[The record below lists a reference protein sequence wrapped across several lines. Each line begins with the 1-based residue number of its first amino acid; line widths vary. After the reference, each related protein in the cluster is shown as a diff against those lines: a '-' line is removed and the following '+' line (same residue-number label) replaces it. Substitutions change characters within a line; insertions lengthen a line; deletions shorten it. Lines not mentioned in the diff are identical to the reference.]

1 MSLSFNIFNGTTSD
15 DIRVGYIDPEFGY
28 VTGVSKCE
36 ANEYAFNN
44 PGTTFILETR
54 EKIRYLNIN
63 EVNALTPNDLPSS
76 LDTCTGIQVEAEPD
90 PPSVG
95 FFGGGGV
102 GAIANPVF
110 GLDGSLM
117 AVDVVR
123 GGHGYQ
129 YPPVVKVTDETG
141 IGAGAVTRAIL
152 VGDPDYPECEFV
164 ETEEVFDQEDDFE
177 DYQLCE
183 DPGDDYGERYDTDGK
198 SLGKWN
204 PNAYA
209 SFDQDPIEREIQRYQ
224 EFLRELDN
232 PWWTSRKEAPI
243 RITSDTRPT
252 TRVKYDVVHPA
263 WGQGPEFAEFDP
275 VDNTKYLRAPIPE
288 DTFMNR
294 YAISPV
300 PPSNA
305 LGSDFDAD
313 TFNIFW
319 EENFPFPG
327 NYRFEAQGD
336 AAIMNVYVDGTL
348 LGRASF
354 FEQKNKP
361 AVFKKQLSEGVHEIR
376 VELKNGGVEVAVP
389 STPQTEEQKPG
400 TLFVEEGGQYYML
413 AGGNDLIEVDFDF
426 NWDDDSRDSGYLKKV
441 TLQTENGP
449 LVFERA
455 ERDRKGSVGKK
466 GTFKTGKKYL
476 VSFEGNS
483 KDAGFRI
490 VNTGPGPDQR
500 QQRIEFDD
508 NASNGFDVNAQF
520 TALTARNLSEARVI
534 SNASAGQSAGQ
545 LTEILDQP
553 WNANPMGIALA
564 IVAPLPPIPVKELP
578 PQNDCPS
585 IPFWTTR
592 FPTNN
597 LWWPVTLDDRW
608 SQFMNKYAISPVPP
622 LATES
627 SDQGGVVF
635 STSWDIDAPYDGYYG
650 IKGAVDNGGRIL
662 VDGSEVMSGGLGYRN
677 SGLAGFRNN
686 NPQTAKVFLSE
697 GRHTITTEVINQD
710 TTIYEQIDKKIFS
723 TADWLV
729 PPPKG
734 EERKPGTLFVNE
746 GGQYYMLAGGNDL
759 IEVDFD
765 FNWKDDARDSG
776 YLRQVSIQTE
786 NGPLVFKRE
795 ARDRKGSVGK
805 TGTFKADKKYRV
817 SFEGNAADAG
827 FRIVNTGPGPDQRQQ
842 RIEFDDNASNGFDVN
857 AQFTALTARN
867 LSEAQVTPSS
877 GTKTIGGVTYSGPD
891 ITSYINDSTDYLGP
905 LLTPVYGDDYEST
918 HRNKKWTMTWSN
930 VNFPETGQYKL
941 EVLADDIL
949 IVRVDGVDVGQAETF
964 KGVNTTFFNVPAGNR
979 TVELELVNADLPGDF
994 SVNPTYAFARITK
1007 RITIDSGKSK
1017 PWVQNP
1023 VGISA
1028 IMIPP
1033 PCPKKEKGKGVI
1045 CRVLVDDPG
1054 NGFAPPQGQGYPV
1067 GLELQSV
1074 EVETPGINYRCG
1086 EDQIIIEPSNG
1097 AELTYECD
1105 TFGRITKVNVVN
1117 PGFGFTR
1124 TPTITMSGPTGTG
1137 PSETGV
1143 NATFRPQFRIVRD
1156 PIVIDPDTIIQVTDL
1171 AGLKQTGYVDG
1182 RAYYGAVFYQEGVR
1196 YAGYYQTPGQLV
1208 QVYDTLQESIDAQ
1221 VVTPPSAIIR
1231 QGTDIRSNDPRLN
1244 IPGTPDEIN

>member
-520 TALTARNLSEARVI
+520 TALTARNLSEA
-534 SNASAGQSAGQ
+534 
-545 LTEILDQP
+545 
-553 WNANPMGIALA
+553 
-564 IVAPLPPIPVKELP
+564 
-578 PQNDCPS
+578 
-585 IPFWTTR
+585 
-592 FPTNN
+592 
-597 LWWPVTLDDRW
+597 
-608 SQFMNKYAISPVPP
+608 
-622 LATES
+622 
-627 SDQGGVVF
+627 
-635 STSWDIDAPYDGYYG
+635 
-650 IKGAVDNGGRIL
+650 
-662 VDGSEVMSGGLGYRN
+662 
-677 SGLAGFRNN
+677 
-686 NPQTAKVFLSE
+686 
-697 GRHTITTEVINQD
+697 
-710 TTIYEQIDKKIFS
+710 
-723 TADWLV
+723 
-729 PPPKG
+729 
-734 EERKPGTLFVNE
+734 
-746 GGQYYMLAGGNDL
+746 
-759 IEVDFD
+759 
-765 FNWKDDARDSG
+765 
-776 YLRQVSIQTE
+776 
-786 NGPLVFKRE
+786 
-795 ARDRKGSVGK
+795 
-805 TGTFKADKKYRV
+805 
-817 SFEGNAADAG
+817 
-827 FRIVNTGPGPDQRQQ
+827 
-842 RIEFDDNASNGFDVN
+842 
-857 AQFTALTARN
+857 
-867 LSEAQVTPSS
+867 QVTPSS

-905 LLTPVYGDDYEST
+905 LLTPVYGGDYEST

-1105 TFGRITKVNVVN
+1105 SFGRITKVNVVN

-1124 TPTITMSGPTGTG
+1124 TPTVTMVGPTGTTSSSSGTRTGTLSGTETGPLATRTG

-1143 NATFRPQFRIVRD
+1143 NATFRPQFRVVRD
-1156 PIVIDPDTIIQVTDL
+1156 PIVVDTDTIIQVTDL
-1171 AGLKQTGYVDG
+1171 VGLKQTGYVDG

-1196 YAGYYQTPGQLV
+1196 YAGYYQTAGQLV

-1231 QGTDIRSNDPRLN
+1231 QGTDISSNDPRLN

>member
-15 DIRVGYIDPEFGY
+15 DIRVGYIDPELGY
-28 VTGVSKCE
+28 VSGVSKCE

-44 PGTTFILETR
+44 PGTTFIFETR

-76 LDTCTGIQVEAEPD
+76 LDTCTGIQVEGEPD

-102 GAIANPVF
+102 GAIANPIF

-183 DPGDDYGERYDTDGK
+183 DPEDDFGERYDTDGK

-209 SFDQDPIEREIQRYQ
+209 SFDQDPIEQEIQRYQ

-243 RITSDTRPT
+243 RITSDTRRPT

-263 WGQGPEFAEFDP
+263 WGIGPEFAEFDP

-336 AAIMNVYVDGTL
+336 SAIMNVYVDGTL
-348 LGRASF
+348 LGRASDF
-354 FEQKNKP
+354 SKKNKP

-376 VELKNGGVEVAVP
+376 VELKNGA
-389 STPQTEEQKPG
+389 
-400 TLFVEEGGQYYML
+400 
-413 AGGNDLIEVDFDF
+413 
-426 NWDDDSRDSGYLKKV
+426 
-441 TLQTENGP
+441 
-449 LVFERA
+449 
-455 ERDRKGSVGKK
+455 
-466 GTFKTGKKYL
+466 
-476 VSFEGNS
+476 
-483 KDAGFRI
+483 
-490 VNTGPGPDQR
+490 
-500 QQRIEFDD
+500 
-508 NASNGFDVNAQF
+508 
-520 TALTARNLSEARVI
+520 
-534 SNASAGQSAGQ
+534 
-545 LTEILDQP
+545 TEIAEQP

-578 PQNDCPS
+578 PQDDCPS

-608 SQFMNKYAISPVPP
+608 SQFMNRYAISPVPP

-627 SDQGGVVF
+627 SDQGGTVF
-635 STSWDIDAPYDGYYG
+635 STSWSINAPYDGYYG

-662 VDGSEVMSGGLGYRN
+662 VDGSEVMSGGLGYRK

-686 NPQTAKVFLSE
+686 NPQTVKVFLSE
-697 GRHTITTEVINQD
+697 GRHTITTEVINEE
-710 TTIYEQIDKKIFS
+710 TTVYEQIDRKIFN

-734 EERKPGTLFVNE
+734 EEQAPGTLFVNE

-759 IEVDFD
+759 IEVDFG
-765 FNWKDDARDSG
+765 FNWNDDSKNSG
-776 YLRQVSIQTE
+776 YLRKVTIETE
-786 NGPLVFKRE
+786 NGPLVFER
-795 ARDRKGSVGK
+795 ASTATDNPIIRQDRGSAGRAFSSFTVSQRDRNGSIGK
-805 TGTFKADKKYRV
+805 SGTFKTGKKYLV
-817 SFEGNAADAG
+817 TFEGQSGSAG
-827 FRIVNTGPGPDQRQQ
+827 FRINDTG
-842 RIEFDDNASNGFDVN
+842 IEFDDNASNSFDVN
-857 AQFTALTARN
+857 SQFTALSARN
-867 LSEAQVTPSS
+867 LSGARVTPSS
-877 GTKTIGGVTYSGPD
+877 GTKTINGVTYSGPD
-891 ITSYINDSTDYLGP
+891 ITSYLNDPTDYLGP
-905 LLTPVYGDDYEST
+905 LLTPVYQSDETYEST
-918 HRNKKWTMTWSN
+918 HRDQKWIMTWSN
-930 VNFPETGQYKL
+930 VDFPETGQYKL

-949 IVRVDGVDVGQAETF
+949 IVRVDGVDVGQAEVF
-964 KGVNTTFFNVPAGNR
+964 KGVNITYFNVPAGKR

-994 SVNPTYAFARITK
+994 SDNPTYAFARITK
-1007 RITIDSGKSK
+1007 KVKIDSGESK
-1017 PWVQNP
+1017 PWTENP

-1054 NGFAPPQGQGYPV
+1054 SGFSRPQGQGYPV

-1097 AELTYECD
+1097 AELSYECD
-1105 TFGRITKVNVVN
+1105 TFGRIVKVNVTN

-1124 TPTITMSGPTGTG
+1124 TPRITI

-1143 NATFRPQFRIVRD
+1143 NATFRPQFRVVRD
-1156 PIVIDPDTIIQVTDL
+1156 PIVIDPEQTILQVTDL

-1221 VVTPPSAIIR
+1221 VITPTSAIIR